1 MSRKIETIFF
11 YFISKKNRD
20 DFFTLSQIT
29 LLSFALKNKNINMIQ
44 EKLVS
49 LFYSPERNQTAD
61 LLKGLAV
68 IFMIQVHLTE
78 NFLLTSLH
86 KETFGIISYF
96 LGGTPAAP
104 VFMVVMGYFL
114 SEKKSLSY
122 YLERGTILFLG
133 GILLNIGLNFYFLIL
148 YFQNQIINENPLQ
161 YIFGADILPF
171 AGLSLIIIGL
181 LKEIFQNKFYLY
193 LIIAIISALISDI
206 IAEPL
211 ADLDIWLKYVLSFI
225 YGCSEWSYFPIF
237 PWLFYPLLG
246 FSFKLFY
253 KKKQASISNQ
263 ILITVVVLFCAAYL
277 FITFKSSI
285 REVIELGDYY
295 HHGITLALWNTAFI
309 IVWLFI
315 LNKVESYFGKNL
327 FFVYIKWIGKNVT
340 PFYVFQWLIIG
351 NLAAIFYDSQNELQ
365 FFIWLVVVLFASSL
379 LTSYYENYKLKKL
392 STQIN
397 E

>member
-1 MSRKIETIFF
+1 
-11 YFISKKNRD
+11 
-20 DFFTLSQIT
+20 
-29 LLSFALKNKNINMIQ
+29 MIK
-44 EKLVS
+44 EKLLG
-49 LFYSPERNQTAD
+49 LFYTPERNQTAD

-68 IFMIQVHLTE
+68 IFMIQVHITE
-78 NFLLTSLH
+78 NFLFTSLH
-86 KETFGIISYF
+86 KETFGIISFF

-114 SEKKSLSY
+114 SAKKTLSY
-122 YLERGTILFLG
+122 FLERGTILFLG

-148 YFQNQIINENPLQ
+148 YFQNKIINENPLQ

-193 LIIAIISALISDI
+193 LIVAIISALLSDI
-206 IAEPL
+206 IAKLP
-211 ADLDIWLKYVLSFI
+211 ADLDIWSKYVLSFI
-225 YGCSEWSYFPIF
+225 YGCSEWSYFPLF

-253 KKKQASISNQ
+253 EKKQAFISNQ
-263 ILITVVVLFCAAYL
+263 ILITVVVLFFTAYL
-277 FITFKSSI
+277 FITFRSSF

-295 HHGITLALWNTAFI
+295 HHGISLALWNTAFI
-309 IVWLFI
+309 VIWSFI

-327 FFVYIKWIGKNVT
+327 VFVYIKWIGKNVT
-340 PFYVFQWLIIG
+340 PVYVFQWLIIG
-351 NLAAIFYDSQNELQ
+351 NFAVIFYDSQNELQ
-365 FFIWLVVVLFASSL
+365 FFVWLIGVLLTSSL
-379 LTSYYENYKLKKL
+379 LTRYYENYKLKKL